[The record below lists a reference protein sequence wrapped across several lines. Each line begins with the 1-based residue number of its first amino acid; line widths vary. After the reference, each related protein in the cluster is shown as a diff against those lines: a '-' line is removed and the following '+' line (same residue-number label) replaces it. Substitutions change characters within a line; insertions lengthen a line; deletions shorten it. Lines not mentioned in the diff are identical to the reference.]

1 VLNGVDTDGAPKG
14 TKPGAQHA
22 AEQNSILVKAKVI
35 LDERKLEITKNWLN
49 RLVGQ
54 LDDIEALERFPTQ
67 ESIRTSVELIE
78 GLSSCLADQSALEQ
92 FNEGGLYYKQAETLG
107 LLQLDGAGAIGSLA
121 DSLRALEDSIWERL
135 SEGLRHQDKD
145 VLELV
150 HVVRIALQKI
160 MTAATAAYH
169 QQSNAELDRLAH
181 TDALTGL
188 YNRRYW
194 EPELARHVELYK
206 RYRHP
211 FAILMLDL
219 DNLKWVNDTFGHAAG
234 DTALIH
240 LATVMRMSIRDVDIP
255 CRYGGDEFLILMPEA
270 EKNAIQMVGRRISES
285 INKTRFKLGRSFASL
300 QVSFGAAACP
310 ENGSEVDVL
319 LREADASLYR
329 AKETKADRAIGE
341 TATLDL

>member
-1 VLNGVDTDGAPKG
+1 VLTNVDSSGSGAGV
-14 TKPGAQHA
+14 
-22 AEQNSILVKAKVI
+22 EQNSILAKARVI
-35 LDERKLEITKNWLN
+35 LDERKLEITKAWLN

-78 GLSSCLADQSALEQ
+78 GVATCLGDPKALEQ

-107 LLQLDGAGAIGSLA
+107 LLQLDGAGAIGSLS
-121 DSLRALEDSIWERL
+121 DSLRALEDSIWDRL
-135 SEGLRHQDKD
+135 AEGLRNQDRD

-150 HVVRIALQKI
+150 HVMRLALHRI

-181 TDALTGL
+181 TDPLTGL
-188 YNRRYW
+188 YNRHYW
-194 EPELARHVELYK
+194 GPELTRHVELYK

-219 DNLKWVNDTFGHAAG
+219 DNLKWVNDTFGHTAG
-234 DTALIH
+234 DTALMH

-285 INKTRFKLGRSFASL
+285 INKTHFKLGRSFASL

-310 ENGSEVDVL
+310 ENGVEADVL
-319 LREADASLYR
+319 LAEADAGLYR
-329 AKETKADRAIGE
+329 AKEGKAERAG
-341 TATLDL
+341 AAPSGN